1 MDSAVSLVSPQPPT
15 TEKPKRLFLV
25 EDHPLF
31 RAGLMAYLET
41 EADLAVAG
49 QAATADEAL
58 AGLRADGCDCVIL
71 DLSLPGSNGLDLLK
85 RIRAEHPGTPILVV
99 SMHDESQYAL
109 RALQAGAQGYVTK
122 RETPGT
128 LLEAV
133 RTVLDGE
140 VYVSDA
146 FGSQLIY
153 KVVRAR
159 EDGENPLDVLTA
171 RELEILRMVGEG
183 NSSQMIAT
191 ALGLS
196 VKTVE
201 SHRLHIKE
209 KLRLPN
215 ASELVRFATEWRGYE
230 RPAAAG
236 QPIAAE

>member
-1 MDSAVSLVSPQPPT
+1 METAISASPIESSST
-15 TEKPKRLFLV
+15 VASKRLFLI

-41 EADLAVAG
+41 EPDLIVAG

-58 AGLRADGCDCVIL
+58 TGLRQTECDCIVL
-71 DLSLPGSNGLDLLK
+71 DVSLPGSNGLELLK
-85 RIRAEHPGTPILVV
+85 RIRAAHPEVRILVI

-109 RALQAGAQGYVTK
+109 KALQAGAQGYVTK

-133 RTVLDGE
+133 RTVLEGE
-140 VYVSDA
+140 TYVSDA
-146 FGSQLIY
+146 FASELIY
-153 KVVRAR
+153 QVVRAPQSGR
-159 EDGENPLDVLTA
+159 NPLDVLTG
-171 RELEILRMVGEG
+171 REQEILRLVGEG
-183 NSSQMIAT
+183 CSSQKIAG

-209 KLRLPN
+209 KLRLPS
-215 ASELVRFATEWRGYE
+215 AAELVRFATEWRDYE
-230 RPAAAG
+230 RSQAAQSAS
-236 QPIAAE
+236 